1 MYLQNNSPPDFGF
14 TPSIYQQKIFD
25 FVQHGTGN
33 AVVRARAGSA
43 KTTTMVA
50 AMKLIPRTERCLFI
64 AFNKSIV
71 EELSKKLE
79 GYTNCTVKT
88 VHSLGY
94 AIVAANLKQ
103 TPKVD
108 EYKYRNYL
116 KNHICELSEI
126 DCDSFK
132 REDIDAYIANVTEL
146 VSFSRSYLCQTEREI
161 REIAG
166 KYDVSCI
173 ADECKVTE
181 KLLKWGKENTETI
194 DYGDMVW
201 LPYELSMKP
210 IGNQYDWIFN
220 DEFQDYSKAYVDLFL
235 RCFKRGTRFV
245 AAMDDKQMINLF
257 AGASG
262 DAAQYAMNYPNTHMF
277 ELPISYR
284 CDRKIVD
291 LAKRFAPDIVPREDA
306 GIGEIAYD
314 CHAAEFKDGDMIL
327 SRSKAPLFKLYVKL
341 LKKGV
346 NCHIKGKDIGENLK
360 ELISSV
366 EFTEEFARDLQHDG
380 LFPRLYNKMFA
391 ERDRQMIERNLDLY
405 DAALTLPVLGLYD
418 SINAL
423 NTLASVTNNTTELL
437 NMIDTIFSDDS
448 QGICLSTIHKAKGL
462 ESDNV
467 YIICHSTMPPKRVKR
482 EWEMIQEEN
491 LIYVA
496 YTRAK
501 HRLGFVDEQEV
512 PPAGSNMTDDAIVN
526 DISFIEKR
534 VCKIYGRE
542 PVKDNASPQLA
553 RFRLK
558 ATGTKVEITKPV
570 IRSVERKRA
579 TGQGT
584 SMEELLEKLKNNQK

>member
-1 MYLQNNSPPDFGF
+1 MTMQQPPDFGF
-14 TPSIYQQKIFD
+14 TPSAYQQKIFD

-88 VHSLGY
+88 VHSLGFSV
-94 AIVAANLKQ
+94 VAANLET

-116 KNHICELSEI
+116 KNNICYLSEI
-126 DCDSFK
+126 DCDFLK
-132 REDIDAYIANVTEL
+132 REDIESYIANVTEL

-161 REIAG
+161 KEIA
-166 KYDVSCI
+166 KRYDISCI

-181 KLLKWGKENTETI
+181 KLLKWGKEHTETI

-284 CDRKIVD
+284 CDKKIVQ
-291 LAKRFAPDIVPREDA
+291 LAKKFAPDIVPHENA
-306 GIGEIAYD
+306 KEGEILYD
-314 CHAAEFKDGDMIL
+314 CHTSIFQDGDMVL

-346 NCHIKGKDIGENLK
+346 NCRIKGKDIGENLK
-360 ELISSV
+360 DLINTV

-380 LFPRLYNKMFA
+380 LFPRLYDRLFS
-391 ERDRQMIERNLDLY
+391 ERDRQMKERNLDLY
-405 DAALTLPVLGLYD
+405 DAALTRSVLALYD

-423 NTLASVTNNTTELL
+423 NTLATVTNTTSELIEL
-437 NMIDTIFSDDS
+437 IDSIFSDDS
-448 QGICLSTIHKAKGL
+448 EGICLSTIHKAKGL
-462 ESDNV
+462 EADNV

-482 EWEMIQEEN
+482 EWEQVQEEN

-501 HRLGFVDEQEV
+501 HRLGFVDEHEV
-512 PPAGSNMTDDAIVN
+512 PPAGSNMTDNAIVD
-526 DISFIEKR
+526 DIAFIEKR

-558 ATGTKVEITKPV
+558 TTGTKVEIATPV
-570 IRSVERKRA
+570 IRSVSRKKA
-579 TGQGT
+579 QENKM
-584 SMEELLEKLKNNQK
+584 SLNELLEKLKNH